1 MTKINYKKHI
11 LFKVQK
17 YAFKYKINVFNISK
31 RFNEGKWLTHECE
44 PPKS

>member
-17 YAFKYKINVFNISK
+17 YAFKYKMNVLNSSK
-31 RFNEGKWLTHECE
+31 RFNEGEMAHT
-44 PPKS
+44 